1 MADVKKSR
9 KSVWLWPLG
18 ILAAGV
24 TGVAAVAV
32 RGCWHKNMSWPV
44 RAGKLSYQV
53 CTACGIKRLFDEH
66 TFTGYGPYS
75 YELGELIG
83 IAQAD
88 SREVADDGPQASQ
101 PSQASQASEEKRM
114 AAQSSE
120 RALVR

>member
-9 KSVWLWPLG
+9 KSAWLWPLG

-53 CTACGIKRLFDEH
+53 CTACGVKRLFDEH
-66 TFTGYGPYS
+66 TFTGYGPFS
-75 YELGELIG
+75 YELGELID

-88 SREVADDGPQASQ
+88 SREAAADA
-101 PSQASQASEEKRM
+101 AEVREEKRV
-114 AAQSSE
+114 AALSGE
-120 RALVR
+120 RVVVR